1 MIKQVIINSTSES
14 ILPCAKVKP
23 NIQLRKLSASLVP
36 MKSHFFCIKIYS
48 SNQLLVGSVVIDVAV
63 GREDHGS
70 IPTTEIGRGLNHL
83 MPKLTSE
90 AD

>member
-23 NIQLRKLSASLVP
+23 NIQLRILSASLVP

-48 SNQLLVGSVVIDVAV
+48 SNQLLVGSVVISAEL
-63 GREDHGS
+63 GREDHCS
-70 IPTTEIGRGLNHL
+70 IPRNCDREELKLFDARTD
-83 MPKLTSE
+83 PKPN
-90 AD
+90 